1 MKFQIRIL
9 QMKNIKSLL
18 HLHSRQLLFII
29 LVIAFNFLGYSQSE
43 VKYGI
48 AEIPWEAGL
57 GNHRAI
63 LEVPKKAEAVKLNFS
78 WRRHDESIEK
88 RRFIIVNAK
97 TGDTI
102 ENIHRLEV
110 NNEKCELVF
119 GPVKKGIYHFY
130 YLPFKPD
137 TEWGYYKYGYLDR
150 EKSPDRV
157 WITDNKLNNVKRL
170 SKLPK
175 AICTEIQARKEFDS
189 FFPMEVVATKEEL
202 KKIVDGSDS
211 NYIAIAEDRKH
222 PIKMRD
228 HLPLKWIK
236 EGISGSFEGNAMRN
250 EYYTFQ
256 IGIYASKSTIQNLR
270 LQFESLKSSNGDSI
284 PASAFTC
291 FNTDGIDPYGKS
303 FAKQVDVAQ
312 GRVQALWVGT
322 DISKGVKAGTF
333 SGNITIKANGEQDQ
347 EIKIILHVSDEVIV
361 NRGDNEPWRHSRL
374 RWLNST
380 IGLDNE
386 PTKPYTPISIK
397 DENTLGLY
405 GKEISLNNTGM
416 PNAIKVWHTEV
427 LSSPI
432 RYVLEGEKI
441 DKYSLE
447 SSWDKLGTVI
457 KKYTASSDNFEL
469 LTETVTEFDGHL
481 NYKIKLVAK
490 SDVTLSDFRLEIPYQ
505 SSVAEYMMGMGLPG
519 TTVPK
524 HHLSKWKGPQDSFWV
539 GNTYGGLHV
548 ELRGSTYH
556 GPLLNLYKPEPPK
569 SWDNDGKGGFS
580 IEKKEEETIATVFTG
595 KRTFT
600 KGEELV
606 FELSLLV
613 TPVKEIDSKAQFT
626 NRYYHNGLAP
636 KPKEEEITDGVKIIN
651 VHHANKY
658 NPFINYPFIN
668 TKEMRGFVDEMHAK
682 DLKVKIYYTIRE
694 LSNHATEIWALRSLD
709 NEILGTGKGGGYP
722 WLQEHLVN
730 DYNPQWY
737 SPLEDGIDASLV
749 NAPGDS
755 RWYNYYLEGLSW
767 LVKNIGIDGL
777 YLDDVSYDRRILKR
791 MRKILDR
798 EKPGSLIDLHSNTG
812 FSKGPATQYTEFFPY
827 LDKLWFGESFM
838 YDEMPPEN
846 WLVEVSGIP
855 FGHMGDMLHAGGNPW
870 RGMVYGMT
878 VRYPWFTD
886 GVTCDPRDIWKV
898 WDQFGI
904 ADAKMI
910 GYWEKNTPIT
920 VDRKD
925 IKATIYIKNGKALIS
940 IASWAPESVEVKL
953 NIDLEALGLN
963 EKKVKLYAPE
973 ILKFQE
979 KRTFEL
985 TDKIPMI
992 PNKGWLLY
1000 LE

>member
-1 MKFQIRIL
+1 MK
-9 QMKNIKSLL
+9 
-18 HLHSRQLLFII
+18 
-29 LVIAFNFLGYSQSE
+29 
-43 VKYGI
+43 
-48 AEIPWEAGL
+48 
-57 GNHRAI
+57 
-63 LEVPKKAEAVKLNFS
+63 
-78 WRRHDESIEK
+78 
-88 RRFIIVNAK
+88 
-97 TGDTI
+97 
-102 ENIHRLEV
+102 
-110 NNEKCELVF
+110 
-119 GPVKKGIYHFY
+119 
-130 YLPFKPD
+130 
-137 TEWGYYKYGYLDR
+137 
-150 EKSPDRV
+150 
-157 WITDNKLNNVKRL
+157 
-170 SKLPK
+170 
-175 AICTEIQARKEFDS
+175 
-189 FFPMEVVATKEEL
+189 
-202 KKIVDGSDS
+202 
-211 NYIAIAEDRKH
+211 
-222 PIKMRD
+222 
-228 HLPLKWIK
+228 
-236 EGISGSFEGNAMRN
+236 
-250 EYYTFQ
+250 
-256 IGIYASKSTIQNLR
+256 
-270 LQFESLKSSNGDSI
+270 FESLKSSNGDSI
-284 PASAFTC
+284 PESAFTC
-291 FNTDGIDPYGKS
+291 FNTDGIDPYGKD
-303 FAKQVDVAQ
+303 FTKQVDVTQ
-312 GRVQALWVGT
+312 GRVQALWIGT
-322 DISKGVKAGTF
+322 DISKEVKAGTYT
-333 SGNITIKANGEQDQ
+333 GNITINVNGELDQ

-361 NRGDNEPWRHSRL
+361 NRGDDELWRHSRL

-386 PTKPYTPISIK
+386 PTKPYTPISLK

-405 GKEISLNNTGM
+405 GKEISLNNNGM
-416 PNAIKVWHTEV
+416 PNAIKVWNTQV

-447 SSWDKLGTVI
+447 STRDKLGTVI
-457 KKYTASSDNFEL
+457 KKYTANSDNFDIQ
-469 LTETVTEFDGHL
+469 TETVTEFDGHL

-490 SDVTLSDFRLEIPYQ
+490 SDVTLNDFRLEIPFQ

-524 HHLSKWKGPQDSFWV
+524 NHLSKWKGPQDSFWV

-548 ELRGSTYH
+548 ELRGSSYH

-569 SWDNDGKGGFS
+569 SWNNEGKGGFS
-580 IEKKEEETIATVFTG
+580 IEKKEKETIATVFTG
-595 KRTFT
+595 KRTLT
-600 KGEELV
+600 KGEELI
-606 FELSLLV
+606 FEFSLLI
-613 TPVKEIDSKAQFT
+613 TPVKQIDSYSQFV

-668 TKEMRGFVDEMHAK
+668 TKEMRGFVNEMHAK

-730 DYNPQWY
+730 DYSPQWY

-755 RWYNYYLEGLSW
+755 RWYNYYLEGLAW
-767 LVKNIGIDGL
+767 LVKNIEIDGL

-798 EKPGSLIDLHSNTG
+798 EKPGSIIDLHSNTG

-904 ADAKMI
+904 SEAQMI
-910 GYWEKNTPIT
+910 GYWDNNPVVSTSNND
-920 VDRKD
+920 V
-925 IKATIYIKNGKALIS
+925 KATAYVKDGKLLVS
-940 IASWAPESVEVKL
+940 VASWANETVSIKL
-953 NIDLEALGLN
+953 NIDWDAVGLN
-963 EKKVKLYAPE
+963 KSKVEFFAPKIE
-973 ILKFQE
+973 NFQPE
-979 KRTFEL
+979 GIFSVD
-985 TDKIPMI
+985 DKISIEPT
-992 PNKGWLLY
+992 KGWLLIV
-1000 LE
+1000 E